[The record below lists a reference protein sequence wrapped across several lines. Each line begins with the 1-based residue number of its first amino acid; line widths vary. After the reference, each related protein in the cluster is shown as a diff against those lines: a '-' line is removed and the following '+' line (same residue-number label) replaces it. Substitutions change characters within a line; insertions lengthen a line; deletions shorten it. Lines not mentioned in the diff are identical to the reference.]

1 MKTSIDNFRGS
12 RRSRGGSAVV
22 ALLALLSALLLL
34 LAANTGALNRLNREL
49 KGIEKHQ
56 IERLAPTAKGQTRS
70 SQTVTNQLPEK

>member
-1 MKTSIDNFRGS
+1 MKTHLDNFRRS
-12 RRSRGGSAVV
+12 RRDRGGSAVV
-22 ALLALLSALLLL
+22 ALLAMLSAMVIL

-56 IERLAPTAKGQTRS
+56 IERLDPAAKGQTRW